1 MFAGKEEFK
10 IAYGVKAQE
19 TLAKSIEECTTFEQ
33 YEVLAYLLAGS
44 VSKVRTQTSQRHIRL
59 QQKKVHYFS
68 MEFLLLIRF
77 FSLFTGFLFRFFHF
91 LYE

>member
-59 QQKKVHYFS
+59 QQN
-68 MEFLLLIRF
+68 EGPL
-77 FSLFTGFLFRFFHF
+77 FFHWTSS
-91 LYE
+91 LDRLLKTT

>member
-33 YEVLAYLLAGS
+33 YEVLAYLLAGP
-44 VSKVRTQTSQRHIRL
+44 VGEVGIWLAIPVGWALADAFGFGFYLRRRTA
-59 QQKKVHYFS
+59 
-68 MEFLLLIRF
+68 LL
-77 FSLFTGFLFRFFHF
+77 TDT
-91 LYE
+91 